1 MTYHCELVNQPAQPT
16 LSIRTTTSI
25 KELPQELGRAYGA
38 IGQYMAEIGEQPS
51 GAPYAA
57 YFTFDI
63 ESMDI
68 EIGFPVANSL
78 PGKGEIQSGEI
89 PAGKIAQCL
98 YTGPYNKIEP
108 AYNALTAYVEQQG
121 YEATGVAYEFYL
133 NDPGEVAPEE
143 LLTQI
148 VFRLK
153 GE

>member
-1 MTYHCELVNQPAQPT
+1 MTYNCELIDQPAQPT

-25 KELPQELGRAYGA
+25 KELPNELGRAYGA
-38 IGQYMAEIGEQPS
+38 IGQYLGQMGEQPT

-57 YFTFDI
+57 YFTFDM

-68 EIGFPVANSL
+68 EIGFPVKSTL
-78 PGKGEIQSGEI
+78 PGQDEIQSGEI
-89 PAGKIAQCL
+89 PAGKVAQCL

-108 AYNALTAYVEQQG
+108 AYNALTAYVEEQG

-133 NDPGEVAPEE
+133 NDPGEVEPEQ